1 MNNEEIEKQ
10 QLNNLIS
17 ELNNNGKNIIDI
29 APTFFH
35 KGQLIILDFI
45 SKEDNIYLEKVF
57 TAIDKNPNQKLDTV
71 QLKKEAKAEYTAVQV
86 EMIQAKDRITRK
98 EFQLLYVKSLS
109 WQDQKRGR
117 INDPLPFIKIGKTVL
132 YEKKKIEKWL
142 KNNED

>member
-29 APTFFH
+29 APTFFY
-35 KGQLIILDFI
+35 KGQLIVLDFI

-57 TAIDKNPNQKLDTV
+57 TAIDKNPTQKIDT
-71 QLKKEAKAEYTAVQV
+71 QTFKKEAKAEYSAAQM
-86 EMIQAKDRITRK
+86 EMIQAQDRITRK
-98 EFQLLYVKSLS
+98 EFEAIYHKSIS

-117 INDPLPFIKIGKTVL
+117 VNDPLPYEKIGKTV
-132 YEKKKIEKWL
+132 YYKVKEIEKWL
-142 KNNED
+142 KNQ